1 MRITGTEL
9 RAHGVSCRI
18 NTNPDSATCHD
29 PAGVVTT
36 CEVAGH
42 PGVTVHAWSST
53 TVDGAVTIAVDAPE
67 GTIIRFDVNDADVAE
82 TVVGAGSRLIEGE

>member
-1 MRITGTEL
+1 MSITGTEL

-18 NTNPDSATCHD
+18 DANPDAATSDD

-42 PGVTVHAWSST
+42 PDVTVHAWSST
-53 TVDGAVTIAVDAPE
+53 TVDGAVTIAVDAPA
-67 GTIIRFDVNDADVAE
+67 GTVLRFDINDNDWAE
-82 TVVGAGSRLIEGE
+82 VTVGQ